1 MANTIFTLKSSTCL
15 GLGTFRRCQASKSEH
30 PTHHHLGFY
39 SKSKFNLFSIPDQK
53 LALRFQK
60 DFRRK
65 MNMTVFA
72 NIPQGAPLPVD
83 PSPAHWKAWVIGTIV
98 TILLSSSRGKWGPLL
113 QLRDKIQITIDEVER
128 VADIVEE
135 VAETVEKVA
144 DVATKNLPEGK
155 LHDAAEIVGQVAEN
169 IDMLAENAG
178 NALEKVEEMGKE
190 MESFIESTAL
200 QEKTTVASTT
210 AKDQK

>member
-39 SKSKFNLFSIPDQK
+39 SKSKFNRISIPDQK
-53 LALRFQK
+53 LALRFQN

-65 MNMTVFA
+65 MNMAVFA
-72 NIPQGAPLPVD
+72 NIPQGAPLPAD
-83 PSPAHWKAWVIGTIV
+83 PSPGHWKGWAIGATV
-98 TILLSSSRGKWGPLL
+98 TLLLSFSRGKWGPLL
-113 QLRDKIQITIDEVER
+113 QLKDKIEITIEEVER

-135 VAETVEKVA
+135 VAERVEKVA
-144 DVATKNLPEGK
+144 DEAAKYLPEGK
-155 LHDAAEIVGQVAEN
+155 LHDYAEIVGKVAED
-169 IDMLAENAG
+169 IDKLAENAEHT
-178 NALEKVEEMGKE
+178 LEKVEVMEKE
-190 MESFIESTAL
+190 VESLIESTA
-200 QEKTTVASTT
+200 QEKTSVASNT